1 MRIWLIGEKSRL
13 ILYNIIF
20 GKPVYLYIRSSFI
33 PGQRWQLGQSG
44 QQCPSRGSR
53 ILWGA
58 LVFSTGVET
67 FGIRSGFPRC
77 LSLLSTRKLHFADS
91 FAWRLCVHTNG
102 KFAIGYVKLHRNEG
116 AGKGGVA
123 AWL

>member
-1 MRIWLIGEKSRL
+1 MAAGSVRAAMPI
-13 ILYNIIF
+13 
-20 GKPVYLYIRSSFI
+20 
-33 PGQRWQLGQSG
+33 SG
-44 QQCPSRGSR
+44 QQNIVRGINVS
-53 ILWGA
+53 A
-58 LVFSTGVET
+58 GVET